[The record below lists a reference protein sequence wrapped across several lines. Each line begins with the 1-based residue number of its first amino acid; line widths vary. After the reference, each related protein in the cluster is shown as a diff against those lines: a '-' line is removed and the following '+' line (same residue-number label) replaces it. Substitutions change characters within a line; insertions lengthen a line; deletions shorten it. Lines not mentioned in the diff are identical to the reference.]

1 MGIMFAFSYLW
12 LIGLVIAGV
21 VSPWILLAFLS
32 LPKAIK
38 ATTGFIGKTEPITMM
53 PAMKNTAQ
61 TNTFFGL
68 LMAIGLFI
76 SYYNITL
83 IKTAAMLP
91 HCGCFTYLLFRP
103 LRRYEYS
110 KYHQHILESFDHLK
124 NSQI

>member
-12 LIGLVIAGV
+12 LIGLVIAGF

-53 PAMKNTAQ
+53 PAMKHTAQ

-76 SYYNITL
+76 SYCNITYENSR
-83 IKTAAMLP
+83 MLSTLRLL
-91 HCGCFTYLLFRP
+91 FTYP
-103 LRRYEYS
+103 NQKAATE
-110 KYHQHILESFDHLK
+110 
-124 NSQI
+124 